1 MPKIFALVPAYNEA
15 KNIEKVLK
23 KLKIL
28 KIEAVVVDD
37 GSKDKTYEI
46 AKKHAKFV
54 LRHERNK
61 GKAEAIKTGL
71 KFLLK
76 NLRFDVVAI
85 LDADNAY
92 DPLEI
97 PKFVERIEKGYDFVM
112 GFRDWREV
120 PFRHKLG
127 NLVWRKTFNTLFGT
141 KLLDT
146 NCGFVAMN
154 KKVAKE
160 MYKAVGLDVPKD
172 ILVRKGDP
180 LDPERIIAEL
190 GERVMVK
197 PAVEGSS
204 YGISLCQGE
213 QEIRAGIE
221 RALELD
227 DEVLVEEYLAGSEVT
242 CCVLGRRELE
252 VLPLIEIRPGPSYP
266 FFTYEAKYE
275 PGASEEICPAP
286 LDQDTWERVV
296 DMGKAAHRALRC
308 RVWSRTDMII
318 SDNRIAVLETNTIP
332 GMTPN
337 SLFPKAAKAAGISLS
352 ELVDKLVQLAL
363 EESADSW

>member
-1 MPKIFALVPAYNEA
+1 MRKIRV
-15 KNIEKVLK
+15 
-23 KLKIL
+23 
-28 KIEAVVVDD
+28 AVVAGGWSSEREVSLSSGRTVVDHLPR
-37 GSKDKTYEI
+37 DKY
-46 AKKHAKFV
+46 
-54 LRHERNK
+54 
-61 GKAEAIKTGL
+61 
-71 KFLLK
+71 
-76 NLRFDVVAI
+76 VVI
-85 LDADNAY
+85 FY
-92 DPLEI
+92 DPLTELDTLI
-97 PKFVERIEKGYDFVM
+97 RDKERIDVAFPVLHGRFGEDGCIQGLLRILGIPFV
-112 GFRDWREV
+112 GSSV
-120 PFRHKLG
+120 LASA
-127 NLVWRKTFNTLFGT
+127 L
-141 KLLDT
+141 
-146 NCGFVAMN
+146 AMN

>member
-1 MPKIFALVPAYNEA
+1 
-15 KNIEKVLK
+15 
-23 KLKIL
+23 
-28 KIEAVVVDD
+28 
-37 GSKDKTYEI
+37 
-46 AKKHAKFV
+46 
-54 LRHERNK
+54 
-61 GKAEAIKTGL
+61 
-71 KFLLK
+71 
-76 NLRFDVVAI
+76 
-85 LDADNAY
+85 
-92 DPLEI
+92 
-97 PKFVERIEKGYDFVM
+97 
-112 GFRDWREV
+112 
-120 PFRHKLG
+120 
-127 NLVWRKTFNTLFGT
+127 
-141 KLLDT
+141 
-146 NCGFVAMN
+146 MN

-160 MYKAVGLDVPKD
+160 MYKVVGLDVPKD

>member
-1 MPKIFALVPAYNEA
+1 MRKIRV
-15 KNIEKVLK
+15 
-23 KLKIL
+23 
-28 KIEAVVVDD
+28 AVIAGGWSSEREVSLSSGRTVVDHLPR
-37 GSKDKTYEI
+37 DKY
-46 AKKHAKFV
+46 
-54 LRHERNK
+54 
-61 GKAEAIKTGL
+61 
-71 KFLLK
+71 
-76 NLRFDVVAI
+76 VVI
-85 LDADNAY
+85 FY
-92 DPLEI
+92 DPLTE
-97 PKFVERIEKGYDFVM
+97 
-112 GFRDWREV
+112 
-120 PFRHKLG
+120 
-127 NLVWRKTFNTLFGT
+127 
-141 KLLDT
+141 LDT
-146 NCGFVAMN
+146 LIRDKGRIDVAFPVLHGRFGEDGCIQGLLRILGIPFVGSSVLASALAMN

-160 MYKAVGLDVPKD
+160 MYKVVGLDVPKD

>member
-1 MPKIFALVPAYNEA
+1 MRKIRV
-15 KNIEKVLK
+15 
-23 KLKIL
+23 
-28 KIEAVVVDD
+28 AVIAGGWSSEREVSLSSGRTVVDHLPR
-37 GSKDKTYEI
+37 DKY
-46 AKKHAKFV
+46 
-54 LRHERNK
+54 
-61 GKAEAIKTGL
+61 
-71 KFLLK
+71 
-76 NLRFDVVAI
+76 VVI
-85 LDADNAY
+85 FY
-92 DPLEI
+92 DPLTELDTLI
-97 PKFVERIEKGYDFVM
+97 RDKERIDVAFPVLHGRFGEDGCIQGLLRILGIPFV
-112 GFRDWREV
+112 GSSV
-120 PFRHKLG
+120 LASA
-127 NLVWRKTFNTLFGT
+127 L
-141 KLLDT
+141 
-146 NCGFVAMN
+146 AMN

-160 MYKAVGLDVPKD
+160 MYKVVGLDVPKD

>member
-1 MPKIFALVPAYNEA
+1 MSKIRV
-15 KNIEKVLK
+15 
-23 KLKIL
+23 
-28 KIEAVVVDD
+28 AVVAGGWSSEREVSLSSGRTVVDHLPR
-37 GSKDKTYEI
+37 DKY
-46 AKKHAKFV
+46 
-54 LRHERNK
+54 
-61 GKAEAIKTGL
+61 
-71 KFLLK
+71 
-76 NLRFDVVAI
+76 VVI
-85 LDADNAY
+85 FY
-92 DPLEI
+92 DPLTELDTLI
-97 PKFVERIEKGYDFVM
+97 RDKERIDVAFPVLHGRFGEDGCIQGLLRILGIPFV
-112 GFRDWREV
+112 GSSV
-120 PFRHKLG
+120 LASA
-127 NLVWRKTFNTLFGT
+127 L
-141 KLLDT
+141 
-146 NCGFVAMN
+146 AMN